1 MITGNSFIKVAN
13 NFKNKNLLT
22 YKHLE
27 SVISMKIYFL
37 SKYILVPQFANFK
50 KKKINFDNIPGP
62 KHKVNIFC
70 QGLLHSNKTFLVTI
84 YTGESLKSMGA
95 NFSALFFR

>member
-37 SKYILVPQFANFK
+37 SKYILVPQFANF
-50 KKKINFDNIPGP
+50 
-62 KHKVNIFC
+62 
-70 QGLLHSNKTFLVTI
+70 
-84 YTGESLKSMGA
+84 
-95 NFSALFFR
+95 